1 MISNKEERK
10 RRIELRRHLI
20 EEFPRERSSL
30 LPALH
35 YLQDTFSYL
44 PDWAMEVV
52 GWHLGVPASEIYG
65 AATTYTELVLSP
77 TSKKTV
83 TVCDGVAC
91 RQNGSSEILDYLKK
105 ELESLHSKH
114 PDDGFA
120 LQITDCAFMCSVA
133 PLVAIDHKWFGR
145 DRVNTVL
152 ARLSGESND
161 C

>member
-10 RRIELRRHLI
+10 RRVDLRRHLI
-20 EEFPRERSSL
+20 EEFPRDRSSL

-65 AATTYTELVLSP
+65 AATTYSELALSH
-77 TSKKTV
+77 TLQKTV

-91 RQNGSSEILDYLKK
+91 RENGSTEILDHLKK
-105 ELESLHSKH
+105 KLEPVRSNYSGDEFVLRT
-114 PDDGFA
+114 
-120 LQITDCAFMCSVA
+120 TDCAFMCSVA

-145 DRVNTVL
+145 DQAKHAL
-152 ARLSGESND
+152 AALVGD
-161 C
+161 